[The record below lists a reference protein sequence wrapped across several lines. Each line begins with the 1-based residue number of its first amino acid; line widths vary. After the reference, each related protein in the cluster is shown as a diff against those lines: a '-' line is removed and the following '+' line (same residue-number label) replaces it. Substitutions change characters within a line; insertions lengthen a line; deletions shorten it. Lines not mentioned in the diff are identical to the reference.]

1 MAANTLYI
9 YPVNETHIQLDGD
22 QGMLMDIH
30 EYMSFE
36 VPGAQW
42 TTAYINKMWDG
53 KIRLLDGRSFKIY
66 KGLLPY
72 LEILAEARE
81 WNVDKDPTLIVSNE
95 KFDAKTFC
103 DSLNLTKVPHDFQY
117 EAIQRA
123 VDENRAT
130 FISPTSSGKSLIIY
144 CLARYYLKRMFDDG
158 KKILVTE
165 PTTRLV
171 KQMLVEWQAYCPS
184 FPIDKLVH
192 QIYDGA
198 TKETN
203 KPIIISTWQALYEQ
217 KAPYFKQYGVIMVD
231 EAHGIKA
238 NEMKGL
244 LEKSVSCKYRFGF
257 TGTLDE
263 LECNRLVIEG
273 LTGPAI
279 QVAKTK
285 ELMKRGII
293 SELTVHCM
301 ILKYPDY
308 IREQNKKLKWQGE
321 VDFIVNC
328 RARNDFIANLV
339 AACKP
344 GDNTL
349 ILTEYHDKKKHC
361 DILKEVIQRKCPN
374 KKIIIVHGKTKEDS
388 EEVRK
393 YMENNTD
400 VVLIATFGVFSTGV
414 SINNIQ
420 NLIFATFSKSVIKVL
435 QSLGRGLR
443 LDGKTNTIQAFDI
456 VDDFGNK
463 GLRNHLIKHFF
474 ERIKIYLKEGFVYK
488 THNINIR

>member
-1 MAANTLYI
+1 MADNTLYI

-22 QGMLMDIH
+22 HGMLMDLH
-30 EYMSFE
+30 EYFTYE

-42 TTAYINKMWDG
+42 TFAYIEKLWDG

-66 KGLLPY
+66 KGLMPY
-72 LEILAEARE
+72 VEMFAQAKNWTINKDPRLEIR
-81 WNVDKDPTLIVSNE
+81 NE

-103 DSLNLTKVPHDFQY
+103 DSLNLTKVPYDFQY

-144 CLARYYLKRMFDDG
+144 CLARYYLKNMFDQNL
-158 KKILVTE
+158 KILVTE

-171 KQMLVEWQAYCPS
+171 KQMLTEWKDYCPD
-184 FPIDKLVH
+184 FPIEKLVH
-192 QIYDGA
+192 QIYDGE
-198 TKETN
+198 TKETI
-203 KPIIISTWQALYEQ
+203 KPIVISTWQALYEQ
-217 KAPYFKQYGVIMVD
+217 KAPFFKKYGVIMVD

-244 LEKSVSCKYRFGF
+244 LERSFDCKYRFGF

-285 ELMKRGII
+285 ELMERGIV
-293 SELTVHCM
+293 SQLTVQCM
-301 ILKYPDY
+301 IVKYPDHV
-308 IREQNKKLKWQGE
+308 RDQNKKMKWHDE
-321 VDFIVNC
+321 VDFIVNSQ
-328 RARNDFIANLV
+328 ARNNFIANLV
-339 AACKP
+339 MACKP
-344 GDNTL
+344 KDNIL

-361 DILKEVIQRKCPN
+361 DILKEVIARKCPN
-374 KKIIIVHGKTKEDS
+374 KKIVIVHGKTKEDS
-388 EEVRK
+388 EAVRR

-420 NLIFATFSKSVIKVL
+420 NLIFATFSKSTIKVL
-435 QSLGRGLR
+435 QSIGRGLR
-443 LDGKTNTIQAFDI
+443 LDGKANTIQAFDI
-456 VDDFGNK
+456 VDDFGYK
-463 GLRNHLIKHFF
+463 GLRNHLVKHFF
-474 ERIKIYLKEGFVYK
+474 ERIKIYLKEGFIYK
-488 THNINIR
+488 THNINIS